1 MGKIKNL
8 DYRIQKILP
17 LLYDDTISYEELL
30 YSITN
35 KMNEII
41 DFANGELNQ
50 AIIDY
55 INQQFNNMFIN
66 AAYDSDTETIRLYLD
81 EKNGGINYG
90 RF

>member
-1 MGKIKNL
+1 MAKIKNL

-41 DFANGELNQ
+41 DYANGELNQ

-81 EKNGGINYG
+81 EKTGV
-90 RF
+90 

>member
-41 DFANGELNQ
+41 DYANGELNQ

-66 AAYDSDTETIRLYLD
+66 AAYDSETETIRLYLD
-81 EKNGGINYG
+81 EKTEV
-90 RF
+90 

>member
-1 MGKIKNL
+1 MAKIKNL

-41 DFANGELNQ
+41 DYANGELNQ

-55 INQQFNNMFIN
+55 INQQFNNMIIN

-81 EKNGGINYG
+81 EKTEV
-90 RF
+90 

>member
-1 MGKIKNL
+1 MAKIKNL

-41 DFANGELNQ
+41 DYANGELDQ

-81 EKNGGINYG
+81 EKTEV
-90 RF
+90 

>member
-1 MGKIKNL
+1 MSKIKNL

-17 LLYDDTISYEELL
+17 LLYDDTVSYEELL

-41 DFANGELNQ
+41 DYANGELDQ

-66 AAYDSDTETIRLYLD
+66 AAYDSETETIRLYLD
-81 EKNGGINYG
+81 EKTGV
-90 RF
+90 

>member
-1 MGKIKNL
+1 MTKIKNL

-41 DFANGELNQ
+41 DYANGELNQ

-66 AAYDSDTETIRLYLD
+66 AAYDPDTETIRLYLD
-81 EKNGGINYG
+81 EKTEV
-90 RF
+90 

>member
-1 MGKIKNL
+1 MTKIKNL

-41 DFANGELNQ
+41 GFANGELNQ

-66 AAYDSDTETIRLYLD
+66 AAYDSETETIRLYLD
-81 EKNGGINYG
+81 EKTEV
-90 RF
+90 

>member
-8 DYRIQKILP
+8 EYRIQKILP

-81 EKNGGINYG
+81 EKTEV
-90 RF
+90 

>member
-1 MGKIKNL
+1 MAKIKNI

-41 DFANGELNQ
+41 DYANGELNQ

-66 AAYDSDTETIRLYLD
+66 AAYDSETETIRLYLD
-81 EKNGGINYG
+81 EKTEV
-90 RF
+90 

>member
-81 EKNGGINYG
+81 EKTEV
-90 RF
+90 

>member
-55 INQQFNNMFIN
+55 INQQFNNIFIN

-81 EKNGGINYG
+81 EKMSG
-90 RF
+90 

>member
-1 MGKIKNL
+1 MTKIKNL

-17 LLYDDTISYEELL
+17 LLYDDTISHEELL

-66 AAYDSDTETIRLYLD
+66 AAYDSETETIRLYLD
-81 EKNGGINYG
+81 EKTEV
-90 RF
+90 

>member
-1 MGKIKNL
+1 MGKINKIN
-8 DYRIQKILP
+8 YRIQKILP

-41 DFANGELNQ
+41 DYANGELNQ

-81 EKNGGINYG
+81 EKMGG
-90 RF
+90 

>member
-1 MGKIKNL
+1 MAKIKNL

-41 DFANGELNQ
+41 GYANGELNQ

-66 AAYDSDTETIRLYLD
+66 AAYDPDTETIRLYLD
-81 EKNGGINYG
+81 EKMGV
-90 RF
+90 

>member
-1 MGKIKNL
+1 MAKIKNL

-41 DFANGELNQ
+41 DYANGELNQ

-66 AAYDSDTETIRLYLD
+66 AAYDSETETIRLYLD
-81 EKNGGINYG
+81 EKTEV
-90 RF
+90 

>member
-81 EKNGGINYG
+81 EKTDG
-90 RF
+90 

>member
-1 MGKIKNL
+1 MTKIKNI

-41 DFANGELNQ
+41 DYANGELNQ

-81 EKNGGINYG
+81 EKTGV
-90 RF
+90 